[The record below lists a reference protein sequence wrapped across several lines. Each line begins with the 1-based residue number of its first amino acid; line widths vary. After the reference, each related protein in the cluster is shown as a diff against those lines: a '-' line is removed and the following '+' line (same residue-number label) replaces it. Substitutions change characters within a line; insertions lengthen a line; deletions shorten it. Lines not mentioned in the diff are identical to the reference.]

1 MGAAE
6 GVPVWT
12 ERVEMRGCGVGGPC
26 GCVELCIKAECA

>member
-26 GCVELCIKAECA
+26 MGMRMCGAMYKG